1 MIKVRG
7 SQPRSVT
14 GKLSAFAG
22 HGHARQIGDTDRLHA
37 AAAIDFSPWR
47 ADHLYSTGSAFP
59 QGLPPRMDQSAVI
72 ATSSGAQ
79 VRLRQLSKAFGAAA
93 AVDDVSLDVPAG
105 AFVSLLGPSG
115 SGKTTT
121 LNLIAGF
128 LAPDKGDILIDDRSV
143 ADVPPHKRNIGMVF
157 QSYSLFPHMTVADN
171 VAFPLRMRAKLSR
184 EETRKRIAEMLT
196 LVQLGHLAS
205 RYPRQLSGGQQQR
218 VAMARA
224 LVSRPRLLLM
234 DEPLGALDKKLRE
247 QMQAEI
253 KHIHRSVG
261 TTVVYVTHDQSE
273 ALTMS
278 DLVVVMHRARIAQI
292 GTPRA
297 LYESPSSAFV
307 ADFLGDSNLIPATII
322 ESGSNGLAV
331 KIGNGVVI
339 HGVSARFSASTGE
352 RVFVLIRP
360 EDMAVRSA
368 GAATRSNDTLDQLEG
383 AVIEHSFHGDVFK
396 LNIAV
401 GNDILKVKVPR
412 EQGVDFGVGRNVSL
426 SWAPGAARLLPNAA
440 DDIPAMSAAS

>member
-1 MIKVRG
+1 
-7 SQPRSVT
+7 
-14 GKLSAFAG
+14 
-22 HGHARQIGDTDRLHA
+22 
-37 AAAIDFSPWR
+37 
-47 ADHLYSTGSAFP
+47 
-59 QGLPPRMDQSAVI
+59 MDQSAVTV
-72 ATSSGAQ
+72 TSSGAQ
-79 VRLRQLSKAFGAAA
+79 VRLRQLSKSFGTAP

-128 LAPDKGDILIDDRSV
+128 LTPDKGDILIDERSV

-157 QSYSLFPHMTVADN
+157 QSYSLFPHMTVAEN
-171 VAFPLRMRAKLSR
+171 VAFPLRMRAKLTRGQAR
-184 EETRKRIAEMLT
+184 ERITEMLA
-196 LVQLGHLAS
+196 LVQLGQLGE

-297 LYESPSSAFV
+297 LYEAPASAFV
-307 ADFLGDSNLIPATII
+307 ADFLGDSNLIPSTII
-322 ESGSNGLAV
+322 EAGSDGFAV
-331 KIGNGVVI
+331 KIGNGVVMR
-339 HGVSARFSASTGE
+339 GVSARFSPANGE

-360 EDMAVRSA
+360 EDMTVQAM
-368 GAATRSNDTLDQLEG
+368 GALQTDQRQQLNG
-383 AVIEHSFHGDVFK
+383 IVTEHSYHGDVFK
-396 LNIAV
+396 LSVAV
-401 GNDILKVKVPR
+401 GSDLLKVKVPR
-412 EQGVDFGVGRNVSL
+412 EQGGNFDVGRKVSL
-426 SWAPGAARLLPNAA
+426 SWKPGTARLLPTASDDFPMAA
-440 DDIPAMSAAS
+440 SAAL

>member
-1 MIKVRG
+1 
-7 SQPRSVT
+7 
-14 GKLSAFAG
+14 
-22 HGHARQIGDTDRLHA
+22 
-37 AAAIDFSPWR
+37 
-47 ADHLYSTGSAFP
+47 
-59 QGLPPRMDQSAVI
+59 MDQSAVI
-72 ATSSGAQ
+72 AKTSGAQ
-79 VRLRQLSKAFGAAA
+79 VRLRNLSKVFGTVA
-93 AVDDVSLDVPAG
+93 AVDGVSLDVPAG

-128 LAPDKGDILIDDRSV
+128 LTPDTGDILIDERSV

-157 QSYSLFPHMTVADN
+157 QSYSLFPHMTVAEN
-171 VAFPLRMRAKLSR
+171 VGFPLRMRAKLAR
-184 EETRKRIAEMLT
+184 EEAKKRIVEMLA
-196 LVQLGHLAS
+196 LVQLSHLEA

-253 KHIHRSVG
+253 RHIHRSVG

-278 DLVVVMHRARIAQI
+278 DVVVVMHRARIAQI

-297 LYESPSSAFV
+297 LYEAPASAFV
-307 ADFLGDSNLIPATII
+307 ADFLGDSNLIAGTVAAADGDRFAVAIGSGAVIRAASGQFAATI
-322 ESGSNGLAV
+322 GD
-331 KIGNGVVI
+331 
-339 HGVSARFSASTGE
+339 

-360 EDMAVRSA
+360 EDMTVHPTASDQA
-368 GAATRSNDTLDQLEG
+368 GGHDRLVGTVTELSY
-383 AVIEHSFHGDVFK
+383 HGDIFK
-396 LNIAV
+396 LTVAV
-401 GNDILKVKVPR
+401 GGDILKAKVVR
-412 EQGVDFGVGRNVSL
+412 EQGSDFEVGRQVVL
-426 SWAPGAARLLPNAA
+426 TWTPTAARLLPAA
-440 DDIPAMSAAS
+440 VEDSPSQGAAS